1 MTLTGLLIIFQMI
14 NKTHAMGIQAIQY
27 LMDSDNVTN
36 KNGGNSFS
44 LVGSYLLWM
53 LYYIFII

>member
-36 KNGGNSFS
+36 KN
-44 LVGSYLLWM
+44 
-53 LYYIFII
+53 